1 MREPTKGMNPLE
13 IGKMVHARSTAL
25 GLSQARLALLSGLT
39 RATIS
44 RLERGALKDLEIGLD
59 DAKLMALLDLVGK
72 RLIDGATKGP
82 HHALQL
88 LCQTASVSYK
98 TVIDAATLAEA
109 LVDGQLPACITPH
122 VATLLDEAP
131 LSLIVAAVEQ
141 VASQAQ
147 VSPKL
152 MWKHLIVWAQALRS
166 TREAWA

>member
-1 MREPTKGMNPLE
+1 
-13 IGKMVHARSTAL
+13 
-25 GLSQARLALLSGLT
+25 
-39 RATIS
+39 
-44 RLERGALKDLEIGLD
+44 
-59 DAKLMALLDLVGK
+59 MALLDLVGK
-72 RLIDGATKGP
+72 RLIDGSTKGP
-82 HHALQL
+82 HHALQS
-88 LCQTASVSYK
+88 LCQSASVSYK
-98 TVIDAATLAEA
+98 TVIDAATLAKA
-109 LVDGQLPACITPH
+109 LVDGQLPASITPQ